1 MSEPGVLLAIETSQ
15 RRGGVAVRDRDG
27 RVHVESLGTS
37 DRHDDDLLPAVD
49 RLYARLRLAPS
60 DTVAIGVSTGP
71 GGFTGLR
78 IAIATAKMLA
88 ASLGAQLIAVPT
100 ALVVAESWAGPGPII
115 VALASKQQTVWV
127 TRLRRSGVVSAW
139 AMDDDG
145 RLAEI
150 DAVQLEQVEVL
161 LGDRYLPDALR
172 ERCHEVGVAVVEP
185 IFDAAACLAVAG
197 RLLDD
202 GRTTEPLAM
211 SPMYARPP
219 AAVASRDR
227 DRYRR

>member
-1 MSEPGVLLAIETSQ
+1 MSGVLLAIETSQ

-27 RVHVESLGTS
+27 RDHVEWLRTS
-37 DRHDDDLLPAVD
+37 NRHDDDLLAAVD
-49 RLYARLRLAPS
+49 RLYARLRLAPP
-60 DTVAIGVSTGP
+60 DTDAIGVSTGP

-78 IAIATAKMLA
+78 VAIAMAKMLSEA
-88 ASLGAQLIAVPT
+88 LGARLIAVPT

-127 TRLRRSGVVSAW
+127 TRLRRSRNGW
-139 AMDDDG
+139 ATDEDG

-150 DAVQLEQVEVL
+150 DEIRIEEAEVL
-161 LGDRYLPDALR
+161 LGDRYLPEALR

-185 IFDAAACLAVAG
+185 IFNPAACLAVAG
-197 RLLDD
+197 HLLTD

-211 SPMYARPP
+211 APMYARPP
-219 AAVASRDR
+219 AAVARRDR
-227 DRYRR
+227 DRYRT